1 MNKPIPAIDENGEFV
16 VATQRNGE
24 QVIIYTLHSDADQI
38 VGECRW
44 WHLDGSS
51 ICRSKPG
58 YDLIDLD
65 KVRATV
71 KRARKM
77 QEERN
82 LDWKAGE
89 SERLAQEYGSTDSTL
104 TNQHARA
111 APPKVHYDADGA
123 ASTDSRSAADAVLRN
138 HIPRRPSFAEA
149 LYKIIDNA
157 PPEHNSLAPVTWG
170 GLIAIIKR
178 ARRAS
183 EGE

>member
-58 YDLIDLD
+58 YDLE

-71 KRARKM
+71 
-77 QEERN
+77 E
-82 LDWKAGE
+82 
-89 SERLAQEYGSTDSTL
+89 
-104 TNQHARA
+104 RA
-111 APPKVHYDADGA
+111 AKMRAEIAHRA
-123 ASTDSRSAADAVLRN
+123 AGSVSFEARVG
-138 HIPRRPSFAEA
+138 RPSFAEA
-149 LYKIIDNA
+149 LQAEASDAGDFRLTHMI
-157 PPEHNSLAPVTWG
+157 E
-170 GLIAIIKR
+170 R

-183 EGE
+183 EG

>member
-71 KRARKM
+71 
-77 QEERN
+77 E
-82 LDWKAGE
+82 
-89 SERLAQEYGSTDSTL
+89 
-104 TNQHARA
+104 RA
-111 APPKVHYDADGA
+111 AKMRAEIAHRA
-123 ASTDSRSAADAVLRN
+123 AGSVSFEARVG
-138 HIPRRPSFAEA
+138 RPSFAEA
-149 LYKIIDNA
+149 LQAEASDAGDFRLTHMI
-157 PPEHNSLAPVTWG
+157 E
-170 GLIAIIKR
+170 R

-183 EGE
+183 EG